1 MDCIYKEQIKETVS
15 NVRSFSFDEK
25 KSPLNSDERIN
36 VLLDSINGF
45 KDLLKSKTQKIN
57 NINIRL
63 QEITW
68 FNNLDDDCLRL
79 LNDIISAGKDLH
91 SSLIRQYVKMGSL
104 RKKGIAKEEI
114 RSLKLAIDDLGEAI
128 EDLDSVFFYLPNSPN
143 FIETT
148 RLLALS

>member
-1 MDCIYKEQIKETVS
+1 MECVYKERIKETVS
-15 NVRSFSFDEK
+15 SVRSFSFDEK
-25 KSPLNSDERIN
+25 NSPLNSEERIN
-36 VLLDSINGF
+36 TFLDSINEF
-45 KDLLKSKTQKIN
+45 KDILKDKTQKIN
-57 NINIRL
+57 KINTRL

-91 SSLIRQYVKMGSL
+91 SSLVRQYAKMGNL

-114 RSLKLAIDDLGEAI
+114 RFLKLAIDDLKEAI

-148 RLLALS
+148 RLLSLS